1 MTRFILRRLA
11 IIPAVL
17 LLINLLGFS
26 YAHLFLPFRA
36 ARIPY
41 LAANLDH
48 RPLPQAYAT
57 YLQGAL
63 RLDFGTIPGEEET
76 IAGAIAN
83 ASVASLG
90 LVVLALTMSVGAG
103 LALGLQA
110 VRSKTLSISRWLTFL
125 STLGLAMPSFYIG
138 SLMITAVFF
147 YTLVRSTGAPLPM
160 QGYGWDLHLV
170 LPTLA
175 LMVRPAVQIAQ
186 ITANLTKGELGKR
199 YVLTARS
206 IGQSWRVVRRQHV
219 LRNILA
225 PVILTVAGSARLLL
239 GDLILVEW
247 LFNWPGLGQLFAL
260 ALVPGRTSR
269 SMGSPL
275 FLNPPTVATVLTVFA
290 ALFLAMDLISA
301 VLVQVADPR
310 HRVTEEEGTGSA
322 DTVWLSSKPGRR
334 NWPLILG
341 SAIVLLTIGIAIVGP
356 NMAMWDP
363 LEEHT
368 IIQTPDGWETAPF
381 PAFTVPGFPL
391 GSDSR
396 GRDLLSRILWAVR
409 PTMILIT
416 IVALVRL
423 VLGTLVGLAAGWSD
437 GRLGRTL
444 DTAIASALSVPV
456 LLIALMTTA
465 VGIEW
470 GLVAFL
476 IGLSVNGWA
485 ETARMVRERTR
496 LVKGQQYVEA
506 ARALGQSDTQ
516 IVLGH
521 VLRQVMPMV
530 WMLLALEISSTLMIT
545 SGLGFL
551 GYFVGG
557 DIWIE
562 IEDYVARQFSGMP
575 ELGQM
580 LATADMGI
588 IRVSVTGIPWAMAA
602 VGTVIFAIVLG
613 FNVLGDGLQR
623 QLSLE
628 QAGRRRRVSA
638 ATRSAGLWLE
648 EKVLH
653 PFSDWARANTVA
665 TTLGGL
671 LILTLVVGVGWWQV
685 EAAGPAPEPTVEL
698 EIPGG
703 HPWPMERHDSYGT
716 LWTDAVGPADPAIQW
731 TLEEP
736 TRFSGGPVVAWTGV
750 VHIASE
756 GGTLYALNVDGTL
769 LWETPLHAGGVG
781 SPALDAEGNVYVA
794 DREGGL
800 SSFTGMGTLRW
811 RFQPEK
817 GDVATTSPT
826 IALDGT
832 IYYGVRGCIQAV
844 SSEGTGQWQTC
855 PPYDYRETP
864 PQLSPN
870 GELLFWKQAVFNTED
885 GSIREL
891 ETLAQVDQYIVG
903 GDGRTYLLDTSKVAL
918 WRLNESGM
926 EILETT
932 MWDTRMLGTLTHPS
946 DVGVT
951 QAKTVWQLYRS
962 AGFIW
967 LDTSGRVLGFAHSPI
982 ARGRVIGMDRND
994 SAYICGGSEFSGSS
1008 ALSCFALSPELEEPS
1023 WIVSL
1028 DLDGWLNGGALVP
1041 GRLYVVAD
1049 HPEGGILYA
1058 IGDY

>member
-11 IIPAVL
+11 IIPVVL

-41 LAANLDH
+41 LAARLEH
-48 RPLPQAYAT
+48 QPLPQAYAT

-63 RLDFGTIPGEEET
+63 RLDFGTIPGEEAT
-76 IAGAIAN
+76 IAGAIAH

-90 LVVLALTMSVGAG
+90 LVMLALTASVGAG
-103 LALGLQA
+103 LALGLRA

-138 SLMITAVFF
+138 SLLITAVFF
-147 YTLVRSTGAPLPM
+147 YILVRSTSAPLPM

-175 LMVRPAVQIAQ
+175 LMVRPTVQIAQ

-206 IGQSWRVVRRQHV
+206 IGQSWRAVRRHHV
-219 LRNILA
+219 LRSILA
-225 PVILTVAGSARLLL
+225 PVVLTVAGSARLLL

-301 VLVQVADPR
+301 ILVQVADPR
-310 HRVTEEEGTGSA
+310 HRATEEEGTGSA
-322 DTVWLSSKPGRR
+322 DTVSLTSKPGRR
-334 NWPLILG
+334 NWALIVG
-341 SAIVLLTIGIAIVGP
+341 GAIVLLTIGIAVVGP
-356 NMAMWDP
+356 NAAPWDP

-368 IIQTPDGWETAPF
+368 IIQTDDGWEVAPF

-416 IVALVRL
+416 IVALARL
-423 VLGTLVGLAAGWSD
+423 VLGTLVGLAAGWSS
-437 GRLGRTL
+437 GRLGRIL
-444 DTAIASALSVPV
+444 DTVIASALSVPV

-476 IGLSVNGWA
+476 VGLSVNGWA

-516 IVLGH
+516 IILGH

-602 VGTVIFAIVLG
+602 VGTVIFVIVLG
-613 FNVLGDGLQR
+613 FNMLGDGLQR

-648 EKVLH
+648 EKVLL
-653 PFSDWARANTVA
+653 PFSDWAQANTIA
-665 TTLGGL
+665 TTLAGL
-671 LILTLVVGVGWWQV
+671 LILTLVVAVGWWQV
-685 EAAGPAPEPTVEL
+685 EASGPAPEPTVEL
-698 EIPGG
+698 AIPGG
-703 HPWPMERHDSYGT
+703 HPWPMERRDPYGT
-716 LWTDAVGPADPAIQW
+716 LWIDATGPLSPTIQW
-731 TLEEP
+731 TFEDA
-736 TRFSGGPVVAWTGV
+736 TTFSGGPAVAWTGV

-756 GGTLYALNVDGTL
+756 GGTLYALNVDGTV
-769 LWETPLHAGGVG
+769 LWEAPLHAGAIG
-781 SPALDAEGNVYVA
+781 SPALDAQGNIFVA
-794 DREGGL
+794 DNDGGL
-800 SSFTGMGTLRW
+800 SSFTPMGTFQW
-811 RFQPEK
+811 RFQPER
-817 GDVATTSPT
+817 GNVATTSPT
-826 IALDGT
+826 VAPDGT
-832 IYYGVRGCIQAV
+832 IYYGVRACMQAV
-844 SSEGTGQWQTC
+844 SPEGTGLWQTC
-855 PPYDYRETP
+855 PPHDYREMP

-870 GELLFWKQAVFNTED
+870 GDLLFWKQAIFHVED
-885 GSIREL
+885 GSLKEL
-891 ETLAQVDQYIVG
+891 ETLAQVDRYIVG

-918 WRLNESGM
+918 WRLNESGI

-932 MWDTRMLGTLTHPS
+932 MWDTRMLGTLTHPT

-951 QAKTVWQLYRS
+951 KAQTVWQLYRF

-967 LDTSGRVLGFAHSPI
+967 LDTSGRVLGFARSPI
-982 ARGRVIGMDRND
+982 ARGQVIGVDRND
-994 SAYICGGSEFSGSS
+994 TAYVCGGDAFYGSS
-1008 ALSCFALSPELEEPS
+1008 DLSCFALSPKLEEPF
-1023 WIVSL
+1023 WIVFL
-1028 DLDGWLNGGALVP
+1028 GIDGWFKGGAAVP
-1041 GRLYVVAD
+1041 GRLYVAVD
-1049 HPEGGILYA
+1049 HPGGGILYA
-1058 IGDY
+1058 MGDY